1 MLAIFL
7 LSLFGLIA
15 LGLPVAMALIATG
28 SIMVMVNTGNIPYQ
42 ILAQG
47 MYRGID
53 NFPLLAIPF
62 FMLAGEIM
70 NKGGISDRI
79 VRFAKTLIGHIPGG
93 LGYTCVIASMIFAAI
108 SGSAIAAVSAIGA
121 VLIPIMRDNK
131 YHIEPST
138 ALVCTAS
145 CLGPIIPPSIPMIL
159 YAVNAGVSV
168 MDMFL
173 GGIVPGFLIG
183 IALMVVWFFHTRK
196 MKYEKGERASFKEM
210 FQATK
215 ETIWALFLP
224 IIIMGGI
231 IAGIMT
237 PTESAVVAVVYAFI
251 VSMFVYREL
260 KVSNLKQIFV
270 SAGLSTAATMFFVG
284 GATAVSYMITT
295 AHIPE
300 LLTQTI
306 FRISTN
312 PYVVLLL
319 LNFLLLLVGCVMDV
333 APAVMILTP
342 ILVPLI
348 KLLGIDPL
356 FFGVVMCTNLI
367 LGLLT
372 PPVGAVLYIGCS
384 ISKRNI
390 LVVCKAMLPY
400 LAVMVGVLFLIT
412 YCGQLI
418 TFIPNLLRR

>member
-1 MLAIFL
+1 MLAVFL
-7 LSLFGLIA
+7 FSLFGLIVI
-15 LGLPVAMALIATG
+15 GLPVAMSLIATG
-28 SIMVMVNTGNIPYQ
+28 AIMVFVSTGGIPYQ

-70 NKGGISDRI
+70 NVGGISDRI
-79 VRFAKTLIGHIPGG
+79 VRFSKTMIGHIPGG
-93 LGYTCVIASMIFAAI
+93 LGYATVIASMLFAAI
-108 SGSAIAAVSAIGA
+108 SGSAIASVSAIGA
-121 VLIPIMRDNK
+121 VLIPMMRDNK
-131 YHIEPST
+131 YDVDTST

-159 YAVNAGVSV
+159 YAVNANVSV

-173 GGIVPGFLIG
+173 GGIIPGVLIAF
-183 IALMVVWFFHTRK
+183 ALMLVWFFHSKKAQYPRGK
-196 MKYEKGERASFKEM
+196 RASAGEM
-210 FQATK
+210 LLVTR
-215 ETIWALFLP
+215 ETTWALFLP

-231 IAGIMT
+231 ISGIAT
-237 PTESAVVAVVYAFI
+237 PTESAVVAVVYSLI

-260 KVSNLKQIFV
+260 RFSQLKKVFV
-270 SAGLSTAATMFFVG
+270 NAGLASGATMFFVG

-300 LLTQTI
+300 LLTDTI
-306 FRISTN
+306 FRITTD
-312 PYVVLLL
+312 PYAILLL
-319 LNFLLLLVGCVMDV
+319 LNILMLLVGCVMDV

-348 KLLGIDPL
+348 KLVGIDPL
-356 FFGVVMCTNLI
+356 LFGVVMCTNLI

-384 ISKRNI
+384 LSKRNI
-390 LVVCKAMLPY
+390 LQICKAMLPY
-400 LAVMVGVLFLIT
+400 LCVMIVVLLTIT

-418 TFIPNLLRR
+418 TFIPNLLK

>member
-1 MLAIFL
+1 MLIVFL
-7 LSLFGLIA
+7 VSLFGFIFI
-15 LGLPVAMALIATG
+15 GVPVAVSLIATG
-28 SIMVMVNTGNIPYQ
+28 AVMVFVSSGGVPFQ

-70 NKGGISDRI
+70 NQGGISDRI
-79 VRFAKTLIGHIPGG
+79 VKFAKTLIGHISGG
-93 LGYTCVIASMIFAAI
+93 LGYACVVASMIFAAI
-108 SGSAIAAVSAIGA
+108 SGSAIASVSAIGA

-131 YHIEPST
+131 YNVDTST
-138 ALVCTAS
+138 ALVCAAS

-159 YAVNAGVSV
+159 YAVNANVSV

-173 GGIVPGFLIG
+173 GGIIPGILIAIG
-183 IALMVVWFFHTRK
+183 LMVVWYFHTRK
-196 MKYEKGERASFKEM
+196 MQYPKGKRASVREM
-210 FQATK
+210 LSATR
-215 ETIWALFLP
+215 ETVWALFLP

-231 IAGIMT
+231 VSGIAT
-237 PTESAVVAVVYAFI
+237 PTESAVVAVVYSLV
-251 VSMFVYREL
+251 VSMLVYHEL
-260 KVSNLKQIFV
+260 RLSNLKAVFLN
-270 SAGLSTAATMFFVG
+270 AGLSSAATMFFVG

-300 LLTQTI
+300 LLTETI
-306 FRISTN
+306 FRITTN
-312 PYVVLLL
+312 PYLILLL
-319 LNFLLLLVGCVMDV
+319 LNILLLLVGCVMDV

-348 KLLGIDPL
+348 KQVGIDPL
-356 FFGVVMCTNLI
+356 LFGVVMCTNLI

-384 ISKRNI
+384 LSKRNI
-390 LVVCKAMLPY
+390 VQICVAMLPY
-400 LAVMVGVLFLIT
+400 LTVLIAILLTIT

-418 TFIPNLLRR
+418 TFIPNLFK